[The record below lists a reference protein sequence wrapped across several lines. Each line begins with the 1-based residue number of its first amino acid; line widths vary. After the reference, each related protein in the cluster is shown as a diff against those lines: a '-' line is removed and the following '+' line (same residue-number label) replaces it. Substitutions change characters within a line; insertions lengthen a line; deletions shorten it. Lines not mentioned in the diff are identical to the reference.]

1 MRRRRGASCARPGS
15 ISGETLLGGR
25 VRHAQAPSGFRSGI
39 EPVLLAASVPARP
52 GDCVIEAGCGAGT
65 GLLCLT
71 ARVGA
76 IRGVGIERDA
86 AEVARARANAVANGM
101 DALAFVVADVARA
114 PVAAGVAH
122 HAFAN
127 PPYHPLSVAPPSAD
141 DRRRVAKSATEETL
155 SVWVGAMARA
165 TRPGGTVTLA
175 LPAAST
181 PSAIDAFRSAG
192 IGSATLWPLWPRA
205 TRPAKLML
213 IQGRVGGRGPFRI
226 GPGLVLHGNGQTYT
240 DAAEAILRRG
250 AALPLG

>member
-1 MRRRRGASCARPGS
+1 
-15 ISGETLLGGR
+15 
-25 VRHAQAPSGFRSGI
+25 VRHTQAPNGFRSGI

-52 GDCVIEAGCGAGT
+52 GECVIEAGCGAGA

-86 AEVARARANAVANGM
+86 TEAARAQANAAANGM
-101 DALAFVVADVARA
+101 DTLAFVVADIARA

-127 PPYHPLSVAPPSAD
+127 PPYHALSVAPPSAD
-141 DRRRVAKSATEETL
+141 DRRRAAKSATEETL
-155 SVWVGAMARA
+155 IVWLGAMALA

-192 IGSATLWPLWPRA
+192 IGSAILWPLWPRA

-226 GPGLVLHGNGQTYT
+226 GPGLVLHGDGQTYT
-240 DAAEAILRRG
+240 DAADAILRHG